1 MPSSYVESLQ
11 CYSDEKR
18 CLSCTLFHFQ
28 SYLSALDYKRLE
40 MISQDCKCDL
50 VVVTPDLHSTMSE
63 ESRSSKSQLPEK
75 PSLK

>member
-1 MPSSYVESLQ
+1 MSLKVLSYHNNNSSI
-11 CYSDEKR
+11 
-18 CLSCTLFHFQ
+18 LSPGGCQ

-40 MISQDCKCDL
+40 MISQDCKCDF
-50 VVVTPDLHSTMSE
+50 VVVTPDLHSAMSE